1 MTEPTRT
8 HPRHHLDDVIH
19 APVRLSIMTALA
31 TVESA
36 EFAHLRDTI
45 EVSDSVLSRQI
56 STLEAAGYVRVRK
69 GFVGKRPRTW
79 LSVSP
84 AGRTALAAHLTA
96 LREITGG

>member
-1 MTEPTRT
+1 
-8 HPRHHLDDVIH
+8 
-19 APVRLSIMTALA
+19 MTALA
-31 TVESA
+31 TVDSA
-36 EFAHLRDTI
+36 EFGHLRDTI

-84 AGRTALAAHLTA
+84 AGRQALAAHVAA
-96 LREITGG
+96 LREITGA